1 MEKRASH
8 ILFPFLELGF
18 HLLLMP
24 QDGIKRIWKSA
35 FYNFQATPPST
46 PFFCLPTCQPVP
58 LPLPLP
64 AVQPAF
70 PALAICFLPLVF
82 FAIFI
87 YCCHNLF
94 LSLPFLPHAPWSS
107 LFFEIAFHFWA
118 TVGQQIGFFLVFWN

>member
-82 FAIFI
+82 
-87 YCCHNLF
+87 
-94 LSLPFLPHAPWSS
+94 LPFLFTVATISFYH
-107 LFFEIAFHFWA
+107 FHFCLMHLGLLYFLKLPSIF
-118 TVGQQIGFFLVFWN
+118 GQQLDNR